1 MGNVTVSVSIFYCW
15 KKKATDKLHSREN
28 KHTQTQGKKKFSS
41 DPLLAFAVLG
51 SVRTAGARSC
61 PMQGYGMAV
70 ALRSCQQGDPRGLL
84 QPRWVC
90 ALTAIADGFSW
101 LACAPPVPK
110 CSSFRRTLTK
120 DFRRGRE
127 RLSEWLQKGSQLP

>member
-1 MGNVTVSVSIFYCW
+1 MGNVTVTVSIFYCW

-51 SVRTAGARSC
+51 SAQTAGARSC

-84 QPRWVC
+84 QP
-90 ALTAIADGFSW
+90 
-101 LACAPPVPK
+101 
-110 CSSFRRTLTK
+110 
-120 DFRRGRE
+120 
-127 RLSEWLQKGSQLP
+127 